1 MVFCIS
7 FLLIKKSLLLRRQW
21 AIMNISEKLRQR
33 AKKEIKKIVLPEGEE
48 LRMIKA
54 AEKVYQEGFAE
65 LVFLGKEEKI
75 RDIAKQSNIDFPDTI
90 EIVDPESSEKLNTY
104 AETYY
109 QLRKNKGMTVDE
121 AKELMKDPLFYG
133 ALMVYQDDADGLVAG
148 SINATGDVFR
158 PALQTIK
165 TSSNVSIVSS
175 SFIMVVPD
183 CKYGENGLILF
194 ADCALFPDP
203 NPEELADIA
212 IASAN
217 TAKVLVGVE
226 PKVAMLSFSTK
237 GSAKH
242 PLSDKVIKA
251 TEIVRRKA
259 PDLKVDG
266 ELQADAALVPEIGK
280 RKSPDS
286 KIAGEAN
293 VLIFPDL
300 QAANIAY
307 KLVERLAKAEAIG
320 PVSQGMRKPVNDLS
334 RGCSVED
341 IVNVVAITAL
351 QSQGVQ

>member
-1 MVFCIS
+1 
-7 FLLIKKSLLLRRQW
+7 
-21 AIMNISEKLRQR
+21 MNISENLRQR
-33 AKKEIKKIVLPEGEE
+33 AKKSIKKIVLPEGEE
-48 LRMIKA
+48 PRMIKA
-54 AEKVYQEGFAE
+54 AEIIYREGFAK

-75 RDIAKQSNIDFPDTI
+75 KDIAKQIKVTFPKDI
-90 EIVDPESSEKLNTY
+90 EIIDPESAENLNIYSEI
-104 AETYY
+104 YY
-109 QLRKNKGMTVDE
+109 NLRKNKGMTLEE
-121 AKELMKDPLFYG
+121 AKKLLKDPLYYG
-133 ALMVYQDDADGLVAG
+133 ALMVYQGDADGLVAG
-148 SINATGDVFR
+148 SIHATGDVFR

-165 TSSNVSIVSS
+165 TAHNVNIVSS

-183 CKYGENGLILF
+183 CPYGENGAILF

-203 NPEELADIA
+203 NAEELADIA

-217 TAKVLVGVE
+217 TAQVLIGVE

-242 PLSDKVIKA
+242 PLVDKVIQA
-251 TEIVRRKA
+251 TEIVRKKA

-266 ELQADAALVPEIGK
+266 ELQADAALIPEIGK
-280 RKSPDS
+280 RKAPDS
-286 KIAGEAN
+286 EIAGKAN

-320 PVSQGMRKPVNDLS
+320 PISQGMRKPVNDLS
-334 RGCSVED
+334 RGCSAQD

-351 QSQGVQ
+351 QAQGV